1 VESRPALEKPG
12 RPEDPP
18 IPLGVVIAGHHAQ
31 PARTRRWEFRAWAP
45 DGTLAGHAQCSIDP
59 AYDDNPDLLPVDVFV
74 HPSHRRNGVATDL
87 LARLVALANAE
98 GRTRLTGWST
108 SRFPAGAAFAAAC
121 GARVVARGHINHLM
135 IATIDR
141 RGELE
146 RWVADGPVRARL
158 PDRRLGRC
166 DPRRHVVAFAD
177 LYHVMND
184 APLDDLETND
194 STFTPEQLREWEAFV
209 FGRESQVWTL
219 VAQASDGT
227 LAGFHNVNWK
237 PYRPATLNV
246 EDTGVRPEHR
256 GHALGKWLK
265 AAMTL
270 RILDERPSV
279 VDIRTGNADSN
290 DAMLGI
296 NRAMGY
302 APLMSTTTFELG
314 VEPDREQEQVTP
326 VSVASEDALDPRS
339 SRAGR

>member
-1 VESRPALEKPG
+1 
-12 RPEDPP
+12 
-18 IPLGVVIAGHHAQ
+18 
-31 PARTRRWEFRAWAP
+31 
-45 DGTLAGHAQCSIDP
+45 
-59 AYDDNPDLLPVDVFV
+59 
-74 HPSHRRNGVATDL
+74 
-87 LARLVALANAE
+87 
-98 GRTRLTGWST
+98 
-108 SRFPAGAAFAAAC
+108 
-121 GARVVARGHINHLM
+121 M

-141 RGELE
+141 AELE
-146 RWVADGPVRARL
+146 RWVADGPVRAPGYQIVDWDGAT
-158 PDRRLGRC
+158 PDE
-166 DPRRHVVAFAD
+166 HVVAFAD

-209 FGRESQVWTL
+209 FARESQVWTL

-314 VEPDREQEQVTP
+314 VEPDREQ
-326 VSVASEDALDPRS
+326 D
-339 SRAGR
+339 